1 MRRKY
6 WLSPENAIYMLMW
19 LLFFLLPIIIFYL
32 RSFTVTQ
39 AEFHWEEVFHIWRWF
54 LIFCLCFIIHNFLL
68 APLLIKKMRVA
79 YFCSVLA
86 LLAIF
91 FAVSNYLHGPDPGR
105 NRPPLW
111 LIERENRLAQ
121 KNHIQPPFPMLHFD
135 DHHLGPL
142 GPEYVVNLL
151 LLVGVLGLNLGVKF
165 YFKSEQDRNHLQQL
179 EKERM
184 FLQLQYLKFQIN
196 PHFFMNT
203 HNNNQVL
210 IDMDAEKAKECLR
223 ELSVMMRF
231 VLYEG
236 DKDRVSL
243 HSDIL
248 FLRIYVKLMRLRY
261 NDRLTVTI
269 DIPDNLPDVSIPPLI
284 FPTFVENAFKHGVS
298 YKQDSFINIAMD
310 VDDGELLF
318 SCINSKKPVTEAS
331 KVPSVGGVG
340 LTNVKRRL
348 DLIYDDRY
356 TLDIKDKTDVYDV
369 LLRLPIQKIENHD

>member
-6 WLSPENAIYMLMW
+6 RLSPEYAIYVVMW

-54 LIFCLCFIIHNFLL
+54 LIFCLFFFIHNFLL

-79 YFCSVLA
+79 YLCSVLA

-91 FAVSNYLHGPDPGR
+91 FSVSNYLHGPDPGR

-111 LIERENRLAQ
+111 LIERENKLAQ
-121 KNHIQPPFPMLHFD
+121 KDHIQPPFPMRHYD
-135 DHHLGPL
+135 DRHLGPL
-142 GPEYVVNLL
+142 GPGYIVNLL
-151 LLVGVLGLNLGVKF
+151 LLIGVFGLNLGVKF

-203 HNNNQVL
+203 LNN
-210 IDMDAEKAKECLR
+210 KECLR

-236 DKDRVSL
+236 DKDKVSL
-243 HSDIL
+243 HNDIL
-248 FLRIYVKLMRLRY
+248 FLLNYVKLMRLRY

-269 DIPDNLPDVSIPPLI
+269 DIPENLPDVNIPPLI

-298 YKQDSFINIAMD
+298 YKQDSFINITMD
-310 VDDGELLF
+310 VENGELLF
-318 SCINSKKPVTEAS
+318 SCINSKKPMTETS

-340 LTNVKRRL
+340 LSNVKRRL

-356 TLDIKDKTDVYDV
+356 TLDINDKTDVYDV
-369 LLRLPIQKIENHD
+369 LLRLPIQKTDNND

>member
-1 MRRKY
+1 MMSRKF
-6 WLSPENAIYMLMW
+6 WLSPESAVYVVMW
-19 LLFFLLPIIIFYL
+19 LLIFLLPIAIFYL
-32 RSFTVTQ
+32 RAATFTQ
-39 AEFHWEEVFHIWRWF
+39 AVFHWDEVLHTWKWF
-54 LIFCLCFIIHNFLL
+54 LYVFLCFLIHNFLL
-68 APLLIKKMRVA
+68 APLLLSKKKVA
-79 YFCSVLA
+79 YMVLVA
-86 LLAIF
+86 LLFVF
-91 FAVSNYLHGPDPGR
+91 FYLLSTTIHGP
-105 NRPPLW
+105 RPHNDRQPECELNDN
-111 LIERENRLAQ
+111 ETNTKASNTQMAPPPRL
-121 KNHIQPPFPMLHFD
+121 D
-135 DHHLGPL
+135 DHRPGPL
-142 GPEYVVNLL
+142 GREILINTVLL
-151 LLVGVLGLNLGVKF
+151 SGVLGLNIGIKF

-203 HNNNQVL
+203 LNNIQVL

-243 HSDIL
+243 HNDIL
-248 FLRIYVKLMRLRY
+248 FLRNYVKLMRLRY

-369 LLRLPIQKIENHD
+369 LLRLPIQKTENHD

>member
-1 MRRKY
+1 MAISRECRI
-6 WLSPENAIYMLMW
+6 LSNVAAYFPAAHRY
-19 LLFFLLPIIIFYL
+19 LLPACCYIHAGSISLGRSLPYLAVVLDLLPILF
-32 RSFTVTQ
+32 
-39 AEFHWEEVFHIWRWF
+39 
-54 LIFCLCFIIHNFLL
+54 IHNFLL

-91 FAVSNYLHGPDPGR
+91 SVVSNYLHGPDPHR

-121 KNHIQPPFPMLHFD
+121 KDHLQPPFPICNFD

-142 GPEYVVNLL
+142 GPESVVNLL
-151 LLVGVLGLNLGVKF
+151 LLIGILGLNLGVKF

-203 HNNNQVL
+203 LNNIQVL

-231 VLYEG
+231 VLYNG

-243 HSDIL
+243 HKDIL
-248 FLRIYVKLMRLRY
+248 FLRNYVKLMRLRY

-269 DIPDNLPDVSIPPLI
+269 DIPDNLPDFSIPPLI
-284 FPTFVENAFKHGVS
+284 S
-298 YKQDSFINIAMD
+298 
-310 VDDGELLF
+310 L
-318 SCINSKKPVTEAS
+318 
-331 KVPSVGGVG
+331 PS
-340 LTNVKRRL
+340 
-348 DLIYDDRY
+348 
-356 TLDIKDKTDVYDV
+356 
-369 LLRLPIQKIENHD
+369 

>member
-1 MRRKY
+1 MMSRKF
-6 WLSPENAIYMLMW
+6 WLSPESAVYLVMW
-19 LLFFLLPIIIFYL
+19 LLIFLLPIAIFYL
-32 RSFTVTQ
+32 RAATFTQ
-39 AEFHWEEVFHIWRWF
+39 AVFHWEEVFHIWRWF
-54 LIFCLCFIIHNFLL
+54 LIFCLFFFIHNFLL

-86 LLAIF
+86 LLSIF
-91 FAVSNYLHGPDPGR
+91 SVVSNYLHGPDPHR

-121 KNHIQPPFPMLHFD
+121 KDHLQSPFPICNFD
-135 DHHLGPL
+135 DHHLGPF
-142 GPEYVVNLL
+142 GPESVVNLL
-151 LLVGVLGLNLGVKF
+151 LLIGILGLNLGVKF

-203 HNNNQVL
+203 LNNIQVL

-231 VLYEG
+231 VLYDG

-243 HSDIL
+243 HKDIL
-248 FLRIYVKLMRLRY
+248 FLRNYVKLMRLRY
-261 NDRLTVTI
+261 NSRLTVTI
-269 DIPDNLPDVSIPPLI
+269 DIPDNLPDFSIPPLI

-310 VDDGELLF
+310 IEDGELLF
-318 SCINSKKPVTEAS
+318 SCINSKKPMTETS

-340 LTNVKRRL
+340 LTNVRRRL
-348 DLIYDDRY
+348 DLIYGDRY
-356 TLDIKDKTDVYDV
+356 TLDIKDRADVYNV
-369 LLRLPIQKIENHD
+369 LLRLPIQKD